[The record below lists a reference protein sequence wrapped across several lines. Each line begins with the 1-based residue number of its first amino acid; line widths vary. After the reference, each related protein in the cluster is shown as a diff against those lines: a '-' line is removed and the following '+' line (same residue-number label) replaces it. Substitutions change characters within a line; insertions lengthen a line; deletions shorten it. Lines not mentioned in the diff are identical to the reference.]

1 MGISSQ
7 IDRYEVHYVSR
18 SYNNNQKPDRGNR
31 GNHAKAPSRLLRKK
45 RLRLP
50 HQQAR
55 TGRTLVQRRRKRR
68 KRGSRPLPD
77 RLEGRLLQFLRRIR
91 ILEAKNLGEGYSLCI
106 ANLALLVHP
115 GKTFTLHQTRKLTF
129 IFRRL
134 RDKNTDESTWEI
146 IHLRRCYTCPQ
157 DSTGK
162 LPEISCSL
170 DNLRYLNRFTT
181 GDLSL
186 DETRSLYALLQ
197 EKSSATSRRKR
208 KTC

>member
-1 MGISSQ
+1 MGSSSQ

-91 ILEAKNLGEGYSLCI
+91 ILRSQEPRRSLLPLHCKPRPPCASREDI
-106 ANLALLVHP
+106 HP
-115 GKTFTLHQTRKLTF
+115 APDKETHLHLPAP
-129 IFRRL
+129 

-146 IHLRRCYTCPQ
+146 IHL
-157 DSTGK
+157 
-162 LPEISCSL
+162 
-170 DNLRYLNRFTT
+170 
-181 GDLSL
+181 
-186 DETRSLYALLQ
+186 AV
-197 EKSSATSRRKR
+197 ATLAP
-208 KTC
+208 

>member
-1 MGISSQ
+1 MGSSSQ

-55 TGRTLVQRRRKRR
+55 AGRTLVQRRRKRR

-91 ILEAKNLGEGYSLCI
+91 ILRSQE
-106 ANLALLVHP
+106 P
-115 GKTFTLHQTRKLTF
+115 R
-129 IFRRL
+129 RRL
-134 RDKNTDESTWEI
+134 LPLHCKPRPPCASREDIHPAPDKET
-146 IHLRRCYTCPQ
+146 HLHLPAPQRQEHRRKHMGNHPPRRCYTCPQ
-157 DSTGK
+157 DSTGQA
-162 LPEISCSL
+162 P
-170 DNLRYLNRFTT
+170 
-181 GDLSL
+181 
-186 DETRSLYALLQ
+186 
-197 EKSSATSRRKR
+197 
-208 KTC
+208 